1 MQSSGE
7 ITPPCGVPLTL
18 RLTAPVLHH
27 PGAQHRPQELEQVAV
42 DDPFLY
48 RRHQPLVRDRLEAV
62 GDVRLDHPAPAPEAL
77 IKDEL
82 QGVVRR
88 PSRSEAERARLEVG
102 LEDRL
107 EHRLRCR
114 LHDPVAHRRD
124 RERPLL
130 PRSRASG

>member
-1 MQSSGE
+1 M
-7 ITPPCGVPLTL
+7 
-18 RLTAPVLHH
+18 
-27 PGAQHRPQELEQVAV
+27 AV

-82 QGVVRR
+82 QGIVRR
-88 PSRSEAERARLEVG
+88 PPRPEAERARLEVG
-102 LEDRL
+102 LEDRFD
-107 EHRLRCR
+107 HRLRGR

-124 RERPLL
+124 RERPPLL
-130 PRSRASG
+130 PSRASG